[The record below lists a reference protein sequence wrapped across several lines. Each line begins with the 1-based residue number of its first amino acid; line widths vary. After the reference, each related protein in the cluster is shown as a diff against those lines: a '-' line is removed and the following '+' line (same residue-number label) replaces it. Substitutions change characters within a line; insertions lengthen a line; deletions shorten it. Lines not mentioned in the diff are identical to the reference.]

1 MIASRIRS
9 WVVAVGLLAGLASQ
23 SAISVHPAKADDPPR
38 RFAFLVGVNTY
49 EKAGFKNLD
58 WAVND
63 AKELREELLDLG
75 FDKVVLLTS
84 EEKGDLYA
92 SKTNIETQ
100 LERMLADV
108 RKKDIVLVMFSGH
121 GQQLTVK
128 GPDGKEREDGFFCP
142 VGAKERAPSTWISL
156 SWLTDEQ
163 LTRNAETN
171 LVFIDACRS
180 VPIMRDPD
188 RGTSR
193 GLEGKDIFLRKGMGM
208 FFSCS
213 ENQVSIE
220 KPSLKH
226 GVFTY
231 ALLSAVRELNE
242 RGRAVTWDHIVAE
255 VKDRVPDLNPDQIP
269 VSSANVPRVELG
281 RKASQFRGN
290 DRAEDG
296 ADPKGI
302 VFDGYD
308 QRADRA
314 DTQTVPG
321 RKTRI
326 LCR

>member
-1 MIASRIRS
+1 
-9 WVVAVGLLAGLASQ
+9 
-23 SAISVHPAKADDPPR
+23 
-38 RFAFLVGVNTY
+38 
-49 EKAGFKNLD
+49 
-58 WAVND
+58 
-63 AKELREELLDLG
+63 
-75 FDKVVLLTS
+75 
-84 EEKGDLYA
+84 
-92 SKTNIETQ
+92 
-100 LERMLADV
+100 MLADV

-180 VPIMRDPD
+180 VPITRDPD

-231 ALLSAVRELNE
+231 ALLSAVRDLNE
-242 RGRAVTWDHIVAE
+242 RGRAVTWDDIVAE

-281 RKASQFRGN
+281 RARRRSFAETIGLKMVTIPSGSFLMGTTNEQIEQILKLFPDAKRELFADEQPAHRVEITRNFELSRRMKSRSGSFGSSSMTRAIARKRKRTERGARLRPGEGRISTGSEVQPGAIPVSP
-290 DRAEDG
+290 RA
-296 ADPKGI
+296 
-302 VFDGYD
+302 
-308 QRADRA
+308 R
-314 DTQTVPG
+314 TT
-321 RKTRI
+321 
-326 LCR
+326 LS